1 MEQKVIVDPRMKGS
15 IKDALVQFLYE
26 PVERA
31 FKRQLDEIIVANTL
45 AGKYAVK
52 SFHYKG
58 LQYTSEPGIPPR
70 SWNKLLPHLKARM
83 DEYLAEVKD
92 IDERERPII
101 FGFINQVLNASNHL
115 ADYYALFP
123 DSAHQPIRALK
134 LDTDLMYA
142 YPLIAKDKM
151 DRILEQNKPA
161 IELMKARMVTNLLL

>member
-1 MEQKVIVDPRMKGS
+1 MEPTVIANPRMKGA
-15 IKDALVQFLYE
+15 IKDALIQFLYE

-45 AGKYAVK
+45 AGKHSLK
-52 SFHYKG
+52 TFHYKG
-58 LQYTSEPGIPPR
+58 IQYTSEPGLAPR
-70 SWNKLLPHLKARM
+70 QWNKLQPQFKTRM

-101 FGFINQVLNASNHL
+101 FGFINQVLNSSNHF

-134 LDTDLMYA
+134 LETDVMYQYSLM
-142 YPLIAKDKM
+142 AKDKM
-151 DRILEQNKPA
+151 DQILKQNQTA
-161 IELMKARMVTNLLL
+161 IDLMKARMVTNLLL